1 MLYFAVERRETI
13 ILEDCVDRERKSA
26 LIEQY
31 RTSEQDTGSSDV
43 QIALLTERI
52 KELTGHLRG
61 HRHDQSTR
69 RGLLRL
75 VGQRR
80 RLLRYVYQ
88 EDRAKYQ
95 HLIQSLG
102 LRG

>member
-1 MLYFAVERRETI
+1 ME
-13 ILEDCVDRERKSA
+13 RERKSA

-31 RTSEQDTGSSDV
+31 RTSERDTGSADV

-52 KELTGHLRG
+52 SELTGHLRS
-61 HRHDQSTR
+61 HRQDQSTR

-75 VGQRR
+75 VGHRR

-95 HLIQSLG
+95 QLIQRLG